1 MVDWQGLFKWSM
13 QYQDGTHPSEFK
25 EMSQEDKIWLQEA
38 LKAYTFNDTD
48 RLQQICQELKDNK
61 AIPVTELAAKLE
73 ELQELVELHPRN
85 NLNLCLSGGM
95 AEVLSLIVSH
105 TDNKIRK
112 LACSIF
118 AAAVQNN
125 GEVQKFAARLGALNL
140 T

>member
-48 RLQQICQELKDNK
+48 RLQPICKELKENK
-61 AIPVTELAAKLE
+61 EIPTPELVNKLE

-95 AEVLSLIVSH
+95 GEVLALIVSH
-105 TDNKIRK
+105 TDTNVRK

-118 AAAVQNN
+118 AAAV
-125 GEVQKFAARLGALNL
+125 
-140 T
+140 